1 MKGRG
6 GVVFTCSLLPPDA
19 DADASGGPWR
29 SRGKEDKT
37 MDSGREQ
44 GEPGWNAGRIKRITY
59 APLCLKRAP
68 FYCVC
73 RISRDARHVA
83 ALCSFRAHSALIPRP
98 NDRNNHSFTQP
109 LHKPIKIKNKKR
121 KKKKNEEKKEARW
134 VALRTFTYLLTKSPV
149 HSSPLPLV
157 LFFWKHPWIRL
168 DDGE

>member
-1 MKGRG
+1 M
-6 GVVFTCSLLPPDA
+6 FTCSLLPPDA

-37 MDSGREQ
+37 MDSGREP

-121 KKKKNEEKKEARW
+121 KKKKNE
-134 VALRTFTYLLTKSPV
+134 
-149 HSSPLPLV
+149 
-157 LFFWKHPWIRL
+157 
-168 DDGE
+168 

>member
-6 GVVFTCSLLPPDA
+6 GVCSRAPSFLRMPMPMHRAAPGDLEERRIRRWIA
-19 DADASGGPWR
+19 GAGA
-29 SRGKEDKT
+29 
-37 MDSGREQ
+37 GRA
-44 GEPGWNAGRIKRITY
+44 WNAGRIKRITY

>member
-1 MKGRG
+1 M
-6 GVVFTCSLLPPDA
+6 FTCSLLPPDA

-73 RISRDARHVA
+73 RISLLGMRGTWQH
-83 ALCSFRAHSALIPRP
+83 FAHSALIPRSFLDP
-98 NDRNNHSFTQP
+98 MTEIIIHSHNHYTNP
-109 LHKPIKIKNKKR
+109 
-121 KKKKNEEKKEARW
+121 
-134 VALRTFTYLLTKSPV
+134 
-149 HSSPLPLV
+149 
-157 LFFWKHPWIRL
+157 
-168 DDGE
+168 